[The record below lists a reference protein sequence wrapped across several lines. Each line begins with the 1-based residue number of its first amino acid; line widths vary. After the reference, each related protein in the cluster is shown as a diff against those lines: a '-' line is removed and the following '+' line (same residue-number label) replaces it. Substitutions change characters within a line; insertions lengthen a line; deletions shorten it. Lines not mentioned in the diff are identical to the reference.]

1 MAVYWVH
8 ARADF
13 ADVHL
18 HPIARHRS
26 TIAELSS
33 DAPPRPLEHLLAV
46 TDEHAMDGV
55 ERQRQIVLTDELIAE
70 LLDPELAVAPEA
82 EDQRLVLCKH
92 LLSCQAART
101 AALFHQPSWTS
112 GLIPPPPFA
121 QRRA

>member
-18 HPIARHRS
+18 HPIARHGS

-55 ERQRQIVLTDELIAE
+55 E
-70 LLDPELAVAPEA
+70 
-82 EDQRLVLCKH
+82 
-92 LLSCQAART
+92 
-101 AALFHQPSWTS
+101 
-112 GLIPPPPFA
+112 
-121 QRRA
+121 